1 MSSQSVDTAPTA
13 ASSTSALSTSALEE
27 TRRFRSPLMDVVRQ
41 FSRNRMAVAGLI
53 IVLLVAFTA
62 ALAPLLAPADPAVQ
76 HLEDKRMAPN
86 GDYLLGADEFG
97 RDILS
102 RIIYGSRVAL
112 FVALVAVAIAM
123 ALGVS
128 IGVVAGFAGGWL
140 DSVIMRIADVMLA
153 FPYLLLAIALVA
165 ALGPGIEN
173 TTLAVGIWATPSFVR
188 VTRSQVLGIKYRE
201 FVTAARATGVP
212 TLRLVLR
219 YVLPNAIPPI
229 IVFATLYMANAILLE
244 AALSFLGLGVQPPQ
258 PSWGLMV
265 ADGRDYL
272 RVAPHIATF
281 PGIAIMIA
289 VLGFNLM
296 GDGLRDALDP
306 TLRGRI

>member
-1 MSSQSVDTAPTA
+1 
-13 ASSTSALSTSALEE
+13 
-27 TRRFRSPLMDVVRQ
+27 MDVVRQ
-41 FSRNRMAVAGLI
+41 FSRNRMAVAGLV
-53 IVLLVAFTA
+53 IVVLVTFTA

-76 HLEDKRMAPN
+76 QLDDKRMPPN
-86 GDYLLGADEFG
+86 SDYLLGADEFG

-128 IGVVAGFAGGWL
+128 IGLVAGYTGGWL

-165 ALGPGIEN
+165 ALGAGIEN

-188 VTRSQVLGIKYRE
+188 VTRSQVLGIKHRE

>member
-1 MSSQSVDTAPTA
+1 
-13 ASSTSALSTSALEE
+13 
-27 TRRFRSPLMDVVRQ
+27 MDVVRQ
-41 FSRNRMAVAGLI
+41 FSRNRMAVAGLV
-53 IVLLVAFTA
+53 IVVLVTFTA

-76 HLEDKRMAPN
+76 QLDDKRMPPN
-86 GDYLLGADEFG
+86 SDYLLGADEFG

-128 IGVVAGFAGGWL
+128 IGLVAGYTGGWL
-140 DSVIMRIADVMLA
+140 DSVIMRVADVMLA

-165 ALGPGIEN
+165 ALGAGIEN

-188 VTRSQVLGIKYRE
+188 VTRSQVLGIKHRE

>member
-1 MSSQSVDTAPTA
+1 
-13 ASSTSALSTSALEE
+13 
-27 TRRFRSPLMDVVRQ
+27 MDVVRQ
-41 FSRNRMAVAGLI
+41 FSRNRMAVAGLV
-53 IVLLVAFTA
+53 IVVLVTFTA

-76 HLEDKRMAPN
+76 QLDDKRMPPN
-86 GDYLLGADEFG
+86 SGYLLGADEFG

-128 IGVVAGFAGGWL
+128 IGLVAGYTGGWL

-165 ALGPGIEN
+165 ALGAGIEN

-188 VTRSQVLGIKYRE
+188 VTRSQVLGIKHRE

>member
-1 MSSQSVDTAPTA
+1 MG
-13 ASSTSALSTSALEE
+13 
-27 TRRFRSPLMDVVRQ
+27 DVVRQ
-41 FSRNRMAVAGLI
+41 FSRNRMAVAGLV

-62 ALAPLLAPADPAVQ
+62 AFAPYLAPADPTRQ
-76 HLEDKRMAPN
+76 HLEDKRLAPN
-86 GDYLLGADEFG
+86 SDYLLGADEFG

-128 IGVVAGFAGGWL
+128 IGLVAGFAGGWL
-140 DSVIMRIADVMLA
+140 DGVIMRIADIMLA

-165 ALGPGIEN
+165 ALGAGIQN

-188 VTRSQVLGIKYRE
+188 VTRSQVLGIKHRE

-219 YVLPNAIPPI
+219 YVLPNSIPPI

-265 ADGRDYL
+265 ANGRDYL

>member
-1 MSSQSVDTAPTA
+1 MEA
-13 ASSTSALSTSALEE
+13 
-27 TRRFRSPLMDVVRQ
+27 RRFRSPLGDVTRQ
-41 FSRNRMAVAGLI
+41 FGRNRLAMAGLV
-53 IVLLVAFTA
+53 IVLLVVFSATF
-62 ALAPLLAPADPAVQ
+62 APILAPADPTQ
-76 HLEDKRMAPN
+76 QNLEDKRMGP
-86 GDYLLGADEFG
+86 GRDYPLGADEFG

-128 IGVVAGFAGGWL
+128 IGLMAGFAGGWV
-140 DSVIMRIADVMLA
+140 DGVIMRIADIMLA

-165 ALGPGIEN
+165 ALGAGIQN

-188 VTRSQVLGIKYRE
+188 VTRSQVLGIKHRE
-201 FVTAARATGVP
+201 FVTAARATGIP

-219 YVLPNAIPPI
+219 PPI

-265 ADGRDYL
+265 ASGRDFL

-281 PGIAIMIA
+281 PGIAIMFA

-306 TLRGRI
+306 TLRGKI

>member
-1 MSSQSVDTAPTA
+1 
-13 ASSTSALSTSALEE
+13 
-27 TRRFRSPLMDVVRQ
+27 MDVVRQ
-41 FSRNRMAVAGLI
+41 FSRNRMAVAGLV
-53 IVLLVAFTA
+53 IVVLVTFTA

-76 HLEDKRMAPN
+76 QLDDKRMPPN
-86 GDYLLGADEFG
+86 SGYLLGADEFG

-128 IGVVAGFAGGWL
+128 IGLVAGYTGGWL
-140 DSVIMRIADVMLA
+140 DSVIMRVADVMLA

-165 ALGPGIEN
+165 ALGAGIEN

-188 VTRSQVLGIKYRE
+188 VTRSQVLGIKHRE

>member
-1 MSSQSVDTAPTA
+1 
-13 ASSTSALSTSALEE
+13 
-27 TRRFRSPLMDVVRQ
+27 MDVVRQ
-41 FSRNRMAVAGLI
+41 FSRNRMAVAGLV
-53 IVLLVAFTA
+53 IVVLVTFTA

-76 HLEDKRMAPN
+76 QLDDKRMPPN
-86 GDYLLGADEFG
+86 SDYLLGADEFG
-97 RDILS
+97 RDILI

-128 IGVVAGFAGGWL
+128 IGLVAGYTGGWL
-140 DSVIMRIADVMLA
+140 DSVIMRVADVMLA

-165 ALGPGIEN
+165 ALGAGIEN

-188 VTRSQVLGIKYRE
+188 VTRSQVLGIKHRE

>member
-1 MSSQSVDTAPTA
+1 MSRRSVESLAQA
-13 ASSTSALSTSALEE
+13 GSSSLSMQGER
-27 TRRFRSPLMDVVRQ
+27 RRFRSPLGDVARQ
-41 FSRNRMAVAGLI
+41 FGRNRLAVAGLL
-53 IVLLVAFTA
+53 IVLLVTFTA
-62 ALAPLLAPADPAVQ
+62 VFAPYLAPADPTRQ
-76 HLEDKRMAPN
+76 HLEDKRMGPSR
-86 GDYLLGADEFG
+86 DYLLGADEFG

-128 IGVVAGFAGGWL
+128 IGLLAGFAGGWL
-140 DSVIMRIADVMLA
+140 DGVIMRIADIMLA
-153 FPYLLLAIALVA
+153 FPYLLLAIAVVA
-165 ALGPGIEN
+165 ALGAGIQN

-188 VTRSQVLGIKYRE
+188 VTRSQVLGIKHRE
-201 FVTAARATGVP
+201 FVTAARATGIP

-219 YVLPNAIPPI
+219 HVLPNSIPPI

-265 ADGRDYL
+265 ANGRDFL

-306 TLRGRI
+306 TLRGKI

>member
-1 MSSQSVDTAPTA
+1 
-13 ASSTSALSTSALEE
+13 
-27 TRRFRSPLMDVVRQ
+27 LMDVVRQ
-41 FSRNRMAVAGLI
+41 FSRNRMAVAGLV

-62 ALAPLLAPADPAVQ
+62 VLAPLLAPADPAVQ
-76 HLEDKRMAPN
+76 QLDDKRMPPN
-86 GDYLLGADEFG
+86 SDYLLGADEFG

-128 IGVVAGFAGGWL
+128 IGLVAGYTGGWL
-140 DSVIMRIADVMLA
+140 DSVIMRVADVMLA

-165 ALGPGIEN
+165 ALGAGIEN

-188 VTRSQVLGIKYRE
+188 VTRSQVLGIKHRE

>member
-1 MSSQSVDTAPTA
+1 MAQAATSSPPAQIGA
-13 ASSTSALSTSALEE
+13 
-27 TRRFRSPLMDVVRQ
+27 RRFRSPLADVTRQ
-41 FSRNRMAVAGLI
+41 FRRNRLAMAGLV
-53 IVLLVAFTA
+53 IVLLVAFSA
-62 ALAPLLAPADPAVQ
+62 VFAPYLAPADPTQ
-76 HLEDKRMAPN
+76 QNLEDKRMGP
-86 GDYLLGADEFG
+86 GREYPLGADEFG

-128 IGVVAGFAGGWL
+128 IGLTAGFAGGWV
-140 DSVIMRIADVMLA
+140 DGVIMRIADIMLA

-165 ALGPGIEN
+165 ALGAGIQN

-188 VTRSQVLGIKYRE
+188 VTRSQVLGIKHRE
-201 FVTAARATGVP
+201 YVTAARATGIP
-212 TLRLVLR
+212 TIRLVLR
-219 YVLPNAIPPI
+219 HILPNSIPPI

-258 PSWGLMV
+258 PSWGLMI
-265 ADGRDYL
+265 ANGRDFL

-281 PGIAIMIA
+281 PGIAIMFA

-306 TLRGRI
+306 TLRGKI